1 MVVSENFFHIKKVQS
16 EFSVE
21 NTLKYL
27 SSTTMIKLFMNQ
39 SEFNAPTT
47 GVYGW
52 LLVMYRKMEMRIR
65 WLLHNSDSIQGTDCI
80 ATQI

>member
-1 MVVSENFFHIKKVQS
+1 
-16 EFSVE
+16 
-21 NTLKYL
+21 
-27 SSTTMIKLFMNQ
+27 MIKLFMNQ